1 MKFGMLH
8 LFEAPRGR
16 SDKEMVDEQIAIMQG
31 AEEYGF
37 DSLWPAEH
45 HFTEYGFCA
54 SPSLTLAAVAR
65 TTSPS
70 TTPYASPRI
79 TRCSI

>member
-45 HFTEYGFCA
+45 HFSEYGYCA
-54 SPSLTLAAVAR
+54 SRQV
-65 TTSPS
+65 
-70 TTPYASPRI
+70 
-79 TRCSI
+79 